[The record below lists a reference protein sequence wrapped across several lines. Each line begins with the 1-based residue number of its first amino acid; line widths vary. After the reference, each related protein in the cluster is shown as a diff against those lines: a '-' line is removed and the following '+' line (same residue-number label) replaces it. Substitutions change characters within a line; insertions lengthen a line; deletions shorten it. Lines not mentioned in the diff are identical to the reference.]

1 MPPAVALI
9 AEERMKFRDI
19 PCLSKLVQ
27 KLILEDKNQRR
38 LQLEL
43 PL

>member
-1 MPPAVALI
+1 MPPTVAEI
-9 AEERMKFRDI
+9 AEERMKFRQI
-19 PCLSKLVQ
+19 ECFSKFVQ
-27 KLILEDKNQRR
+27 KLIVEDKNQRR